1 MKDKLL
7 KVKVCLVGDANV
19 GKTSLIH
26 RFVMDVF
33 DDRYVQTLG
42 TKVSKKELLIEH
54 PGLDQAMNVHMTI
67 WDIMGQKG
75 FRELLKDAYF
85 QGASGVVAVC
95 DLTDRS
101 TLDDLDDWI
110 ESVHAIAGKV
120 PAVFVA
126 NKADLTDN
134 RKFGDAEIAQV
145 AEAHGSLHYLTSAK
159 TGAEVEKAF
168 RKLADL
174 MVDTRISKK

>member
-1 MKDKLL
+1 MKDKLI

-42 TKVSKKELLIEH
+42 TKVSKKELIIDR
-54 PGLDQAMNVHMTI
+54 PNLDQPMNVHMTI

-85 QGASGVVAVC
+85 QGASGVLAVC
-95 DLTDRS
+95 DLTNRS

-126 NKADLTDN
+126 NKVDLPESK
-134 RKFGDAEIAQV
+134 KFGDVEIAQV
-145 AEAHGSLHYLTSAK
+145 AEAHGSSHYLTSAK
-159 TGAEVEKAF
+159 TGVEVEKAF
-168 RKLADL
+168 HKLAVL
-174 MVDTRISKK
+174 MVDARLGKK